1 MMVNFE
7 FLSEPLQLVDGTVN
21 VLCVE
26 NQKLFRG
33 IFNAFVNGETE
44 ENRIIFSENFE
55 PVKIKGNVCV
65 IDDFFRLTYSNTIIK
80 KLYEQIE
87 KYCNYELQKETTQ
100 LKIHIVNYFEQLI
113 SAFDYDFE
121 FNYDLSIAELLK
133 AVSLKPNTDKSEVI
147 GILLDYILLVNK
159 YAPPKCF
166 VLLNLHLYFG
176 KEELDLFYNDIIN
189 NHIKLL
195 LIEGVKFFET
205 SSCENVVVYDK
216 DFCEIVEN

>member
-166 VLLNLHLYFG
+166 VLLNLHLYFDE
-176 KEELDLFYNDIIN
+176 EELDLFFKDIIN

-195 LIEGVKFFET
+195 LVENKKSFKT
-205 SSCENVVVYDK
+205 TNCEKVVIYDNG
-216 DFCEIVEN
+216 FCEIVEN